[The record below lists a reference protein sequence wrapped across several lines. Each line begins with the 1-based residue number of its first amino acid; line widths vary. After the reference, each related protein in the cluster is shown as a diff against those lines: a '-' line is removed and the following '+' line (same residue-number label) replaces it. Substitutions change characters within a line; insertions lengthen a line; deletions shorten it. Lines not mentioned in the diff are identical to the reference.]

1 VLLRASELTAG
12 ARLNFQGQGFAPA
25 EQATVTIEGAS
36 GAVEAT
42 LDPVTISQDGNL
54 DEVSLP
60 LPDGI
65 AGGQHTLHVVGASSG
80 RSARARFRVLSL
92 TPKITL
98 DTYSAK
104 AEHTFSFMGSGF
116 TAGELVDVRLGGLG
130 GMPLASVPSDAQG
143 DVAAQG
149 VPLPLVQA
157 GDYVLYFVGQQSQ
170 TPVSVGFN
178 IQGLTPWVVLD
189 NYSAAPYSAMGF
201 TGQDFVPGEPVE
213 VYLGDRSGQPLFR
226 VAADAN
232 GQFAVKNAF
241 ELPDAAQGDQRLLFV
256 GLQSGANVEAKF
268 VVLPFSPGLQLT
280 NYAGRPGTP
289 IAFTGTDW
297 ARNETLHAYIGE
309 GRTEVGT
316 FQSDATGAFN
326 AVGAFRLPTGTTAGG
341 VPLTVRGEVSQ
352 AEVTLW
358 YQVLELKPTAEL
370 TAYQGPPG
378 TVVSFTGRSFAGGER
393 VRVHLTDAGG
403 PELGSA
409 VASDDG
415 TIENVGSYPIDGN
428 WGDDIHF
435 VLVGDDSHAQ
445 GATDFKIGNP
455 DDLAV
460 AAPSPRP
467 AGAPSPSPAAA
478 PSPTP

>member
-1 VLLRASELTAG
+1 VLRSGPTFVLLRASQITAG

-25 EQATVTIEGAS
+25 EQATVTIEDAG

-54 DEVSLP
+54 DEVSVP
-60 LPDGI
+60 VPDGI
-65 AGGQHTLHVVGASSG
+65 DRGQHALHVVGVSSG
-80 RSARARFRVLSL
+80 RSARARFTVLSV

-104 AEHTFSFMGSGF
+104 SDHTFSFTGSGF
-116 TAGELVDVRLGGLG
+116 APGELIDVRLGGLG
-130 GMPLASVPSDAQG
+130 GSPLASVPSDAQG
-143 DVAAQG
+143 NVAAQG

-157 GDYVLYFVGQQSQ
+157 GDYVLYFVGEQSQ

-189 NYSAAPYSAMGF
+189 TYSAAPYSAMGF
-201 TGQDFVPGEPVE
+201 TGQDFVPSEPVE
-213 VYLGDRSGQPLFR
+213 VYLGDRSGQPLLR
-226 VAADAN
+226 LAADAN

-241 ELPDAAQGDQRLLFV
+241 ELPDLARGDQRLLFV
-256 GLQSGANVEAKF
+256 GLQSGAVVEAKV

-280 NYAGRPGTP
+280 NYAGRPGS
-289 IAFTGTDW
+289 DW
-297 ARNETLHAYIGE
+297 ARNETLHAYMGE
-309 GRTEVGT
+309 GRDEVAT

-326 AVGAFRLPTGTTAGG
+326 AAGAFHLPIGTVAGG
-341 VPLTVRGEVSQ
+341 VPLTVRGEISQ

-358 YQVLELKPTAEL
+358 YQALELKPTAEL

-393 VRVHLTDAGG
+393 VRVHLTDPDG

-415 TIENVGSYPIDGN
+415 TIEQVSSYSIDGN

-445 GATDFKIGNP
+445 GATDFKIASP
-455 DDLAV
+455 DAPV
-460 AAPSPRP
+460 ATPSPGPP
-467 AGAPSPSPAAA
+467 AAPSPSP
-478 PSPTP
+478 